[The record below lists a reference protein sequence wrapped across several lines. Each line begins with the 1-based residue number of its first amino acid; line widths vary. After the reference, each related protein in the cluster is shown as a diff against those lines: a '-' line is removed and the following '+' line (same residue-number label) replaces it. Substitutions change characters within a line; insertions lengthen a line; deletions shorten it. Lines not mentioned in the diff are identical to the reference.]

1 MANAFDKMTERMDA
15 LTEKRL
21 GRTVTI
27 NGNEHIAVESHL
39 LPELGPVAG
48 DGINLVVFSVGYQ
61 PTRGDEV
68 IYKSQVYAVTRWLLF
83 NGKPQIWI
91 EEVIGDD

>member
-48 DGINLVVFSVGYQ
+48 DGINLVVF
-61 PTRGDEV
+61 
-68 IYKSQVYAVTRWLLF
+68 
-83 NGKPQIWI
+83 
-91 EEVIGDD
+91 